1 MNVLDGYVGVA
12 TRRRRAVA
20 TLAAAL
26 VAAAL
31 AFLASDGADA
41 AERARLVRYVGI
53 LVSAALAIGAQ
64 HALYPSPHA
73 RRLQLGNPDGARLL
87 ALQLGR
93 WLPVP
98 LVLAVPALVLAG
110 GDALLAIEGMV
121 GVVALGLYA
130 FARASRLGERVEA
143 WERGEA
149 GVWYQAMQ
157 RTIPATRGVFVVP
170 DALVPGLLLTGEV
183 FLVGSVLSIA
193 GRALGTG
200 WAALGAPA
208 ALAGLALVLVARQRG
223 AFDRAFWASHGVW
236 ADAFR
241 QVENGDGR
249 EPVAYDAVYWAPPS
263 LRPAVWA
270 GLVALDRRFPLGR
283 VAAVALAIVA
293 IVHLADAGPGVE
305 AATLALTVLGLN
317 GAIALAVGPDV
328 APPAR
333 VWRLG
338 GIGKWTAVR
347 ALMNARWLV
356 PLVVVLLAM
365 VWLTDDVSFAYVGVW
380 ASVDIAIAVLSAG
393 LVTVAS
399 HLRFR
404 RAVA

>member
-1 MNVLDGYVGVA
+1 MSQPDGYVGVA
-12 TRRRRAVA
+12 ARRRRALA
-20 TLAAAL
+20 TL
-26 VAAAL
+26 VAAVVAGAL
-31 AFLASDGADA
+31 AALASDGADA

-53 LVSAALAIGAQ
+53 LVSAALAIGVQ

-73 RRLQLGNPDGARLL
+73 RRLQLANPDGPRLL

-98 LVLAVPALVLAG
+98 LVLAVPAVVLAG
-110 GDALLAIEGMV
+110 GDWLLAVEGAV
-121 GVVALGLYA
+121 GVVALGVYA
-130 FARASRLGERVEA
+130 LARANRLGARVEA

-149 GVWYQAMQ
+149 GGWYPALQ
-157 RTIPATRGVFVVP
+157 RVHPGLRFVVP
-170 DALVPGLLLTGEV
+170 DPLVPGLLLTGEI

-200 WAALGAPA
+200 LGALVAPLALAAWAA
-208 ALAGLALVLVARQRG
+208 VLVARQRG

-241 QVENGDGR
+241 QVETGDGR
-249 EPVAYDAVYWAPPS
+249 EPVAYDAVYWAPSS

-338 GIGKWTAVR
+338 GVGKWTAVR

-365 VWLTDDVSFAYVGVW
+365 VWLTADVTFGYVALW
-380 ASVDIAIAVLSAG
+380 AVVDIAVAVLSAG